1 MIVAFDAIRQV
12 VPDIFCD
19 TTGHA
24 FTYPVIKMLT
34 GSKILSYTHYPTI
47 STDMLQRVR
56 EQRVQYNNNAFIS
69 KSTTVSY
76 IKLLFVHSPFIR

>member
-1 MIVAFDAIRQV
+1 MVVAFEAICKF

-24 FTYPVIKMLT
+24 FTYPVIQLLA

-47 STDMLQRVR
+47 STDMLQLVR
-56 EQRVQYNNNAFIS
+56 EQRVQYNNNAYIS
-69 KSTTVSY
+69 NNTTISY
-76 IKLLFVHSPFIR
+76 IKLL